1 MEKKKKGRGLGVNAV
16 KQAPTTGWLGG
27 LAPSKANKKTVGFTH
42 RRGEE
47 GEGASN
53 AYAWASLYLPPQH
66 GFSLGA
72 SSARRIVAQP

>member
-1 MEKKKKGRGLGVNAV
+1 MRGKIMGMSFREAGAATARAPPWFGACAPPGRSTRGTRG
-16 KQAPTTGWLGG
+16 
-27 LAPSKANKKTVGFTH
+27 
-42 RRGEE
+42 RRDR
-47 GEGASN
+47 GASN